1 MAKNLIDDQ
10 NLDWTPGTEPAT
22 AAGLTRRVTA
32 LEDTGDWILA
42 GTATLTEQTVYV
54 PVTAQEI
61 YIDLDSGI
69 GSEDDSLHVTYFM
82 PAAAVS
88 TVRRSLTENS
98 GLQRISIWVN
108 QETYSPH
115 RMKFYFFQIRG
126 NGAVLEN
133 WQGKVYY
140 K

>member
-10 NLDWTPGTEPAT
+10 NFDWTPGTEPAT

-42 GTATLTEQTVYV
+42 GTATVAEQTVYV
-54 PVTAQEI
+54 PSTAQEI

-69 GSEDDSLHVTYFM
+69 GSEDDSLHITYLM

-98 GLQRISIWVN
+98 GLQRIGIWVN
-108 QETYSPH
+108 QETTGAH
-115 RMKFYFFQIRG
+115 RMKFYFFQIRSQG
-126 NGAVLEN
+126 TVLEE
-133 WQGKVYY
+133 WRGHVYY

>member
-10 NLDWTPGTEPAT
+10 NLDWTPGTVPAT
-22 AAGLTRRVTA
+22 AAALKSRVTR

-42 GTATLTEQTVYV
+42 GTATVSEQTVYV
-54 PVTAQEI
+54 PSTAQEI

-69 GSEDDSLHVTYFM
+69 GSEDDSLHITYLM

-88 TVRRSLTENS
+88 TVRRALTEQSN
-98 GLQRISIWVN
+98 LQRINIWVN
-108 QETYSPH
+108 QETTGAH
-115 RMKFYFFQIRG
+115 RMKFYFFQIRSQ
-126 NGAVLEN
+126 GAVLED
-133 WQGKVYY
+133 WRGHVYY